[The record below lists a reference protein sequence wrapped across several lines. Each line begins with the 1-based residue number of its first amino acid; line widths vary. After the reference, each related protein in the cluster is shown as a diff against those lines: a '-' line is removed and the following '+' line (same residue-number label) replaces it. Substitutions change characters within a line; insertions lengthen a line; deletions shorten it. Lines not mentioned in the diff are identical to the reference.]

1 MIEFIAMLQLSKNV
15 DYVQMVY
22 MGMTDTKALCKKIT
36 VDAGHFDDYYWYK
49 DKRCFGVND
58 TGKV

>member
-15 DYVQMVY
+15 DYAHY
-22 MGMTDTKALCKKIT
+22 MGITETKSLCKKIT
-36 VDAGHFDDYYWYK
+36 VDAVRFDDYYWYK